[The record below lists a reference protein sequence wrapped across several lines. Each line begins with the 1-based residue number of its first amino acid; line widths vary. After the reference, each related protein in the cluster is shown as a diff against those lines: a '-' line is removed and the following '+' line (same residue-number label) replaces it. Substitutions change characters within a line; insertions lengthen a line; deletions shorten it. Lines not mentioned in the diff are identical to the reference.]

1 MTFQTLSLTQGT
13 PEWHAHRAQHFNA
26 SDAPA
31 MMACSPYKSRAD
43 LIKELATGLMA
54 EVSPQTQRRFDDGHR
69 YEALARPLAEEFIG
83 QELFPV
89 VGTNGKFSAS
99 FDGITLMED
108 IAFEHKSLNNDLRDA
123 MHEGCTGT
131 DLPLVYQVQ
140 MEHQIMVADTVE
152 KVLFMASKWDGDALI
167 EERHCWYY
175 PNLELRAQIIAGW
188 EQLEKDVAAY
198 VPQAA
203 QAKPL
208 PEAKL
213 RDALPVLRI
222 DARGEITAS
231 NLDDFKE
238 VALERINSINTVLE
252 TDQQFADADADAK
265 WLRDVSSA
273 MKQAGKQVRANM
285 QSVDAVLNVLEQ
297 LDEIATKKAID
308 LEKRVKSE
316 KDVRKQ
322 LIIQD
327 AQQEL
332 DAHVTALNQRLGAN
346 WLPRVAGGFAE
357 TIKGL
362 KSLDSMRDKVAVAL
376 TNAKHDANQLADR
389 LEANRKHLVQDD
401 GDWIA
406 LFADFA
412 TVGTKTAEDFQALAA
427 LRIGNHKQAEAARL
441 DKERERIRA
450 EEAARLE
457 REATAKAQQE
467 AEQERL
473 RIQQQAQQEQAEIA
487 QAQQAGTLAA
497 PVAQDLAG
505 LVQDKAVEG
514 VAGIDAQQAIA
525 AAKAG
530 TAVADSGETL
540 TLGQINTMIAP
551 LKIDA
556 AGLAELGFTPCST
569 VKAAKHYRCSSL
581 PAICRAL
588 IDRLDSVLATV

>member
-1 MTFQTLSLTQGT
+1 MSMQIVSLVQGSAD
-13 PEWHAHRAQHFNA
+13 WHAHRAKHFNA

-31 MMACSPYKSRAD
+31 MMGCSSYKTRSE
-43 LIKELATGLMA
+43 LVKELATGLGQ
-54 EVSPQTQRRFDDGHR
+54 EVDASTQRRFDDGHR
-69 YEALARPLAEEFIG
+69 FEALARPLAEEIIG
-83 QELFPV
+83 EDLSPC

-99 FDGITLMED
+99 FDGLTFMHD
-108 IAFEHKSLNNDLRDA
+108 AAFEHKTLNKALREA
-123 MHEGCTGT
+123 MAEGCTGE
-131 DLPLVYQVQ
+131 DLPLQYRVQ
-140 MEHQIMVADTVE
+140 MEQQAMVSGCE
-152 KVLFMASKWDGDALI
+152 RILFMASEWTGDGQLI

-175 PNLELRAQIIAGW
+175 PDPELRAQIIAGW

-238 VALERINSINTVLE
+238 VALERINSINMVLE

-297 LDEIATKKAID
+297 LDEIATKKAIN
-308 LEKRVKSE
+308 LEKLVKSE

-332 DAHVTALNQRLGAN
+332 DAHVAALNQRLGAN

-376 TNAKHDANQLADR
+376 TNAKHEANQLADR
-389 LEANRKHLVQDD
+389 LEANRKHLMQD
-401 GDWIA
+401 GADWIA

-412 TVGTKTAEDFQALAA
+412 TVGAKAEEDFQALAA
-427 LRIGNHKQAEAARL
+427 LRINQHKQAEAQRL
-441 DKERERIRA
+441 EAERERIRA
-450 EEAARLE
+450 EEAAKPQAQAAINAAAATQK
-457 REATAKAQQE
+457 EAASAQQE
-467 AEQERL
+467 PVS
-473 RIQQQAQQEQAEIA
+473 
-487 QAQQAGTLAA
+487 AA
-497 PVAQDLAG
+497 PTAQSV
-505 LVQDKAVEG
+505 VQR
-514 VAGIDAQQAIA
+514 AQSAPEV
-525 AAKAG
+525 AAKAE
-530 TAVADSGETL
+530 GETL
-540 TLGQINTMIAP
+540 TLGQINTLLAP
-551 LKIDA
+551 IKVDA
-556 AGLAELGFTPCST
+556 AGLAELGFEARKVEKST
-569 VKAAKHYRCSSL
+569 AKHYAACDL
-581 PAICRAL
+581 PAMVQAMIAHL
-588 IDRLDSVLATV
+588 QSVLVTA